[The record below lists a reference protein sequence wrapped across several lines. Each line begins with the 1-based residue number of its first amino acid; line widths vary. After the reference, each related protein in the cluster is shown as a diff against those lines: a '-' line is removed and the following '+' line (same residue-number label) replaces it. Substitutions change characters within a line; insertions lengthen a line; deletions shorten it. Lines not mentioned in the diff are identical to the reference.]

1 MITALG
7 PVAIDLPAGWSQEL
21 DVVLRGPTTD
31 GHAPQIRLTIRTSDR
46 HESPAAIAAAYA
58 ERLEASVP
66 GRVVQDMSSPL
77 TAPGAEGVEAR
88 YSIVLEDG
96 PKVQHRVVVLVAGK
110 TVITAGASTR
120 DDVDGAVRAAI
131 AKALGSLKVLRS

>member
-7 PVAIDLPAGWSQEL
+7 PVAIDVPAGWSQEL
-21 DVVLRGPTTD
+21 DVVLRGPSVD
-31 GHAPQIRLTIRTSDR
+31 GHAPQIRLTVRTSER
-46 HESPAAIAAAYA
+46 TESPAAIAAAYA

-77 TAPGAEGVEAR
+77 TVPGAEGVEAR
-88 YSIVLEDG
+88 YTIVLEDG